1 MKKVSKSIKMELV
14 HPYSAGI
21 DVSKDEHVV
30 AINPELSKAPIQSFG
45 SFTTDLKALSSW
57 LKSFGIQTVA
67 MESTGIYWLTLY
79 LHLQSEGFDV
89 YLVNAKHVKNV
100 KGKKTDELDAQWIQ
114 RLHSCG
120 LLENSFQPDLEM
132 RELRYYMRMRKD
144 LLEVQKQH
152 TSHMQKALEQMNLK
166 LGTVLTDITGKSG
179 KKIIQAIIDGE
190 RDAKALASLADRK
203 VKASKEKIQLALQGQ
218 WHEMYL
224 FELEQ
229 SYSFYCI
236 YEEKRQQLDDKI
248 QEWLIKAAPIEA
260 NQSSGSNCK
269 KSKNGF
275 HFDVASHLKS
285 LLEIDILKVWGISEI
300 NAMEIISEIGIDMS
314 KWPSAKHFSSWLGLA
329 PNTKISGGKVLSSR
343 LPKKKNRAGQ
353 SFRMAAYALQRSD
366 HYLGDFYR
374 RKRSKLGPKGAITAT
389 ARKLATYVYK
399 TLSEKIEFSAEL
411 LNELNQVNEQ
421 RKLKGLAKKANK
433 LGFILQPVG

>member
-1 MKKVSKSIKMELV
+1 MKRVRKSIKMELL

-30 AINPELSKAPIQSFG
+30 AVNPELTKDSVQSFG
-45 SFTTDLKALSSW
+45 CFTQDLKSLSTW
-57 LKSFGIQTVA
+57 LASLGIQTVA
-67 MESTGIYWLTLY
+67 MESTGVYWLSLY
-79 LHLQSEGFDV
+79 LQLQSDGFEV

-100 KGKKTDELDAQWIQ
+100 KGKKTDESDAQWIQ

-120 LLENSFQPDLEM
+120 LLENSFQPDLEI

-152 TSHMQKALEQMNLK
+152 TAHMQKALEQMNLK
-166 LGTVLTDITGKSG
+166 LGSVLTDITGKSG
-179 KKIIQAIIDGE
+179 QRIIAAIVEGE
-190 RDAKALASLADRK
+190 RDAKKLATLTHSR
-203 VKASKEKIQLALQGQ
+203 VKASKEKIELALEGQ

-229 SYSFYCI
+229 SYSFYLI
-236 YEEKRQQLDDKI
+236 YESKRERLDAKI
-248 QEWLIKAAPIEA
+248 QEWLERSAPKNMTLVEK
-260 NQSSGSNCK
+260 NRP

-275 HFDVASHLKS
+275 QFDVAAHLES
-285 LLEIDILKVWGISEI
+285 LLGIDILKVWGISEI
-300 NAMEIISEIGIDMS
+300 NAMEIISEIGTDMS
-314 KWPSAKHFSSWLGLA
+314 KWPSAKHFASWLGLA

-343 LPKKKNRAGQ
+343 LPKKRNRAGQ
-353 SFRMAAYALQRSD
+353 TFRMAAYALQRSD

-374 RKRSKLGPKGAITAT
+374 RKRSKLGPKGAIAAT

-399 TLSEKIEFSAEL
+399 ILDEKVEFSAEL
-411 LNELNQVNEQ
+411 LNELNLLNEQ

-433 LGFILQPVG
+433 LGFVLQPTV